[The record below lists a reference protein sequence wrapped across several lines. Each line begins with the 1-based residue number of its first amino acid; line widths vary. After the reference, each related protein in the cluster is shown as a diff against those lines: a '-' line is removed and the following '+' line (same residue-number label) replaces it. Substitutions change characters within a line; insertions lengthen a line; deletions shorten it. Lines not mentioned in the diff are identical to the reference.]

1 MREELFYLPV
11 IPSIYLL
18 DADKRVLLRDVSP
31 DTLAEVVRQLTNN

>member
-1 MREELFYLPV
+1 MLEELYHLPV

-31 DTLAEVVRQLTNN
+31 ETLTEVIKQLANN